1 MSSDVNYEDVLNEA
15 VGGGNNPAPAAI
27 AAAPLPGRKAGES
40 YKLVAPGTKPVG
52 PRQAGA
58 GACEAIHADKRN
70 LLTTH
75 GRTTLRGAFLAQAL
89 LTPVNANG
97 TEMNHQIRVNDLVL
111 TGLRFLSPM
120 PLKPGTVLQL
130 RTTGNDDAKLAS
142 AIRVVSTKVRPD
154 GQFDVTAEFY

>member
-1 MSSDVNYEDVLNEA
+1 MSNEMNFDDVLNEA
-15 VGGGNNPAPAAI
+15 VEGEGTVVTSP
-27 AAAPLPGRKAGES
+27 PLVGRKAGES
-40 YKLVAPGTKPVG
+40 CKLVAPGTKAIG
-52 PRQAGA
+52 PRHAGA

-97 TEMNHQIRVNDLVL
+97 QEMGHQLRVNDLVL

-142 AIRVVSTKVRPD
+142 AIRIVSTKVRPD

>member
-1 MSSDVNYEDVLNEA
+1 MSSDVNYEDVLSEA
-15 VGGGNNPAPAAI
+15 VEGSGAKGPAVAVP
-27 AAAPLPGRKAGES
+27 PLQGRKAGES
-40 YKLVAPGTKPVG
+40 YKLVAPGTKPIG
-52 PRQAGA
+52 PRHAGA

-75 GRTTLRGAFLAQAL
+75 GRTTLRGAFLAQAI
-89 LTPVNANG
+89 LTPLTPSGA
-97 TEMNHQIRVNDLVL
+97 EMNHQLKVNDLVL

-130 RTTGNDDAKLAS
+130 KTTGNDDAKLAS